1 MKRAQLIVAG
11 LAVMAGFG
19 AFMLSGSKPKTVIVQ
34 APVAEAPKES
44 IGEQILV
51 ITKDVPIGTLL
62 DEKVLAWKNWP
73 KDSLNKNYVQKA
85 QNPKAID
92 EYKGA
97 VARYPLTAG
106 EPISITRVA
115 KKDSGG
121 VMAALLPKGKRA
133 IAMQID
139 ADKGAGGFILPND
152 RVDILLTRRERSGT
166 AANTKENIVTETLLP
181 NIRVLAI
188 DQTIQE
194 KEGEKVVVGR
204 TATLELTPTQ
214 VETLSR
220 AKLTANGGGELSLA
234 LRSLA
239 DADKMDDGLTPKKA
253 APEEDSSSM
262 TVVRF
267 GVSTQVPVNR

>member
-11 LAVMAGFG
+11 LAVMAGLG

-34 APVAEAPKES
+34 APAAEAPKEP

-51 ITKDVPIGTLL
+51 ITKDVSIGTLL

-73 KDSLNKNYVQKA
+73 RDSLNKNYVLKT
-85 QNPKAID
+85 QNPKGLED
-92 EYKGA
+92 YKGA

-106 EPISITRVA
+106 EPISVTRVA
-115 KKDSGG
+115 KKNSGG

-152 RVDILLTRRERSGT
+152 RVDILLTRRDRTGT

-194 KEGEKVVVGR
+194 KEGEKVVIGR

-239 DADKMDDGLTPKKA
+239 DADKMDDGLPKRPE
-253 APEEDSSSM
+253 PEEDLSSM
-262 TVVRF
+262 TIVRF
-267 GVSTQVPVNR
+267 GVSTQVPVKR